1 MANDTKKEKLTRVS
15 PKQRRESGIKE
26 LRTISLDSVLS
37 DKEIEAFFDML
48 DKSKVDAKDV
58 LHNLIDLYTSGE
70 VKFQKKQIKQD
81 ILVYVKE

>member
-1 MANDTKKEKLTRVS
+1 M
-15 PKQRRESGIKE
+15 
-26 LRTISLDSVLS
+26 RTISLDSVLS